1 MQLNRTAFIYAIT
14 ILSWVVISLFVKP
27 GYFDPITPSHS
38 DLFRYTILSQE
49 TWNSNSWI
57 FPRPLMIAYLKIV
70 GITNNQTIFFLLL
83 TLPAVLFISTMLIT
97 VEFLMQRQLT
107 LLSIVVYFAIVFGS
121 PLFLAIAQYD
131 FGGSLS
137 GIFTC
142 LSIIIFNA
150 RDKKNPERF
159 WLNLIVPV
167 ILFWISIEIKPTFA
181 ISMLGA
187 ITALILVQKF
197 SRKSIYI
204 LLVAISMVA
213 VVFIKDA
220 LLGSAFIQLGSE
232 SDVYTIGID
241 PIKNITLLAFYI
253 RAGFPDVLLV
263 GLITACCILLL
274 NNNKVVLMT
283 VLFVAIGAAVPM
295 ALLVNREWNIYGWYP
310 QAILALSLCCS
321 ISLLQEKISIATF
334 CSRSA
339 MLTASLL
346 VVLCSV
352 MLYAFRESST
362 TAWTVANQ
370 KYAKSIMLSI
380 SSLDFSPHKKYFFA
394 NLLGPYHPFRNTL
407 YIKNTNLRIT
417 DFDVL
422 LRESERAWN
431 GMSHEQT
438 NGVYMASLNIA
449 AYDTFYVFD
458 VNGRVVQQL
467 DQTDI
472 QKLSRLQIEAL
483 FLCGVST
490 KAKPDMPSIS
500 KALECF
506 NREAMYDSSIAF
518 FDSHQ
523 PLGEEFSW
531 LYYHY
536 AQALNYKG
544 KKVEAIENIKKAI
557 NAEPSN
563 AVFLKFLNS
572 LE

>member
-1 MQLNRTAFIYAIT
+1 MQYNRAAFIYAIT
-14 ILSWVVISLFVKP
+14 ILSWVVISLFIKP

-49 TWNSNSWI
+49 TWDSDSWF

-83 TLPAVLFISTMLIT
+83 TLPAVLFVSTMLVT
-97 VEFLMQRQLT
+97 VEILIKRQLT
-107 LLSIVVYFAIVFGS
+107 LLPMAVYFAIVFGS

-142 LSIIIFNA
+142 LSIIIFMA
-150 RDKKNPERF
+150 RDRKNPERF

-167 ILFWISIEIKPTFA
+167 VLFWISIEIKPTFS

-187 ITALILVQKF
+187 ITALMLVQKF
-197 SRKSIYI
+197 SKKSIYI
-204 LLVAISMVA
+204 LAVAISVVGA
-213 VVFIKDA
+213 VFVKDA
-220 LLGSAFIQLGSE
+220 LLGSAFIQLGNE
-232 SDVYTIGID
+232 SDVYAIAID
-241 PIKNITLLAFYI
+241 PIKNISLLAFYI
-253 RAGFPDVLLV
+253 RAGFPDVLLT
-263 GLITACCILLL
+263 GLIIASFILVL
-274 NNNKVVLMT
+274 NNNKAVLMT
-283 VLFVAIGAAVPM
+283 VVFVAIGAAAPM

-310 QAILALSLCCS
+310 QAVLALSLCFS
-321 ISLLQEKISIATF
+321 ISLLQEKIGVATF
-334 CSRSA
+334 FSKRA
-339 MLTASLL
+339 ILTASLL
-346 VVLCSV
+346 LILCSV
-352 MLYAFRESST
+352 TLYVFRESST
-362 TAWTVANQ
+362 TAWTVTNQ
-370 KYAKSIMLSI
+370 KYAKNIMLSM
-380 SSLDFSPHKKYFFA
+380 SSLDLSPRKKYFFA

-422 LRESERAWN
+422 IRESERAWN
-431 GMSHEQT
+431 DMSHEQT
-438 NGVYMASLNIA
+438 NGVYMTSLNID

-458 VNGRVVQQL
+458 ANGRVVQEL
-467 DQTDI
+467 DQTGI
-472 QKLSRLQIEAL
+472 QKLSKLQIEAL
-483 FLCGVST
+483 FLCGIST
-490 KAKPDMPSIS
+490 KSKLDILSIS

-506 NREAMYDSSIAF
+506 NKEGMYDSSIEF
-518 FDSHQ
+518 FDSYQ

-536 AQALNYKG
+536 AQALRYKG
-544 KKVEAIENIKKAI
+544 KKAEAIENVKKAI

-563 AVFLKFLNS
+563 VVFLKFLNS